1 MIYNEISTVIY
12 NEEIAENIFEA
23 HLTSKDISKAT
34 SPGQFINILPSMDFP
49 YVMRRPM
56 SVSYQDDNSLKIIY
70 KAIGDGTK
78 IMKNWRKGD
87 EVDILGPLGNHWDV
101 SSPKDALLLGGGVGV
116 APILNLFNSINGT
129 RKTSLFIGSRDK
141 KEHFLSHKPSE
152 NIFLSTD
159 NGSLGIKGNL
169 FEAINLVF
177 SIEELQSK
185 TMYVCGPPMM
195 METLHKFSLENNI
208 ECYLAL
214 ETVMACGIGIC
225 QGCTLEINVTS
236 KTEHSYRNQYELVCM
251 DGPIYNAKKV
261 KTCLL

>member
-1 MIYNEISTVIY
+1 MSSFTPLAANFSDSVTKSSIGVDLCPPLIRG
-12 NEEIAENIFEA
+12 IA
-23 HLTSKDISKAT
+23 
-34 SPGQFINILPSMDFP
+34 Q
-49 YVMRRPM
+49 
-56 SVSYQDDNSLKIIY
+56 
-70 KAIGDGTK
+70 
-78 IMKNWRKGD
+78 
-87 EVDILGPLGNHWDV
+87 
-101 SSPKDALLLGGGVGV
+101 
-116 APILNLFNSINGT
+116 
-129 RKTSLFIGSRDK
+129 

-195 METLHKFSLENNI
+195 METVHKFSLENNI

-236 KTEHSYRNQYELVCM
+236 KTEHSYRNKYELVCM